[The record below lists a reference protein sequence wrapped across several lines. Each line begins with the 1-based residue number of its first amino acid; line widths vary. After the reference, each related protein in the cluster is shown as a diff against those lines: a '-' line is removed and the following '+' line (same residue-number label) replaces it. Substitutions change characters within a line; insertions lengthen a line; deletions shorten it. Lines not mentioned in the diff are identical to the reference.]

1 MSKLFKILKEDK
13 SLSAARYKGL
23 WKKAQTL
30 MPGGVNSPV
39 RAFKSVGMDPM
50 IVSRAK
56 GSKIYDI
63 QGKAFVDLVMS
74 WGPLILGH
82 AHPEILKAVEK
93 AMKEGTSYGALS
105 EKEILLAEMI
115 CKAVPSIEKVRFVS
129 SGTEAAMT
137 AIRLARSYTGRSK
150 IIKFEGCYH
159 GHSDFL
165 LVKAGSGLATYSLAG
180 SAGIPED
187 VLKSTIVIPFNDLD
201 ALEKV
206 FTRFPNEIACVLMEP
221 IPANMGVVLPKVG
234 YLDGVKRLSQQNG
247 ALLVFDE
254 VITGFRVAYGGAQS
268 YYKIRPDLTI
278 LGKIIGGGFP
288 VGAVGG
294 PSEIMDQ
301 LAPLGP
307 VYQAGTLS
315 GNPVAMAAGLKT
327 LELLKK
333 LRTYEKLEMLGT
345 ELAQGLEELLAK
357 KKIPARIQRMGSM
370 MTLFFTNRPVENYQ
384 DVLASDSKKFIKFF
398 QAMFKR
404 GIFLPPSP
412 FEAWFLSLAHA
423 EKDIAKVI
431 KVADLALGKK

>member
-1 MSKLFKILKEDK
+1 LQ
-13 SLSAARYKGL
+13 AV
-23 WKKAQTL
+23 KKA
-30 MPGGVNSPV
+30 
-39 RAFKSVGMDPM
+39 MD
-50 IVSRAK
+50 
-56 GSKIYDI
+56 
-63 QGKAFVDLVMS
+63 
-74 WGPLILGH
+74 
-82 AHPEILKAVEK
+82 
-93 AMKEGTSYGALS
+93 EGTSYGALS
-105 EKEILLAEMI
+105 EKEILLAETI
-115 CKAVPSIEKVRFVS
+115 CRAVPSIEKVRFVS

-159 GHSDFL
+159 GHSDCL

-180 SAGIPED
+180 SAGIPEE
-187 VLKSTIVIPFNDLD
+187 VLKSTIVIPFNNLD

-234 YLDGVKRLSQQNG
+234 YLNGVKRLSQQNG

-254 VITGFRVAYGGAQS
+254 VITGFRIAYGGAQN

-294 PSEIMDQ
+294 ASEIMDQ

-333 LRTYEKLEMLGT
+333 SGTYDKLDELGLQ
-345 ELAQGLEELLAK
+345 LAQGLENILEM
-357 KKIPARIQRMGSM
+357 KKIKARIQRMGSM
-370 MTLFFTNRPVENYQ
+370 MTLFFTDRPVENYEDAQ
-384 DVLASDSKKFIKFF
+384 KSDTKMFRKFF
-398 QAMFKR
+398 QVMFER
-404 GIFLPPSP
+404 GIFLPPSQ
-412 FEAWFLSLAHA
+412 FEAWFLSLVHSK
-423 EKDIAKVI
+423 KDIEKILKATRS
-431 KVADLALGKK
+431 ALDRL